1 MHIIP
6 IFYQFF
12 SYFSYFWPIWP
23 NFWATPI
30 FFNFF
35 SSGNN
40 LSCALPS
47 RILSFFNLLCIF
59 LVKMYIMPIFYQFLP
74 IFLIFDHFDLIFG
87 PLLFFFLFFS
97 IGNNLS
103 CTFYSRIPSF
113 FYFLSIF
120 LGQNAYNTNCI
131 YIQYGRRTPSWI
143 LTKITTSQM
152 STLFHFES

>member
-1 MHIIP
+1 MISYYQLQKNRIKMHIIP

-12 SYFSYFWPIWP
+12 SNFSYFWPLWP

-40 LSCALPS
+40 LSCALHS

-59 LVKMYIMPIFYQFLP
+59 LVKMYIMPIFYQFSP

-87 PLLFFFLFFS
+87 PLLFFFNFFQLV
-97 IGNNLS
+97 ITYHVPFILE
-103 CTFYSRIPSF
+103 YHYF
-113 FYFLSIF
+113 FIFIYFFGSK
-120 LGQNAYNTNCI
+120 CI
-131 YIQYGRRTPSWI
+131 
-143 LTKITTSQM
+143 
-152 STLFHFES
+152 